1 MYIYRILKACYIIII
16 YKVYLFGCCGAL
28 LMVCP
33 SAADLFPSWL
43 FWSCVSFLMCGFAFA
58 VLFRLYVS
66 ILH

>member
-1 MYIYRILKACYIIII
+1 MVII
-16 YKVYLFGCCGAL
+16 YKVYLLGCCGVL

-33 SAADLFPSWL
+33 SAADLLPFLGAVALLLWL
-43 FWSCVSFLMCGFAFA
+43 FWSDVSFLMCVFAFA